1 MIFNKEL
8 IELNDEF
15 VRSKEMDFYRFH
27 SFINSIQEAFELY
40 SKLEN
45 EEARL
50 AILGFTKEIIR
61 RFTEIYGKNRLPYD
75 VRKKAQEIIIARE
88 WNFN

>member
-1 MIFNKEL
+1 MIFNKDV
-8 IELNDEF
+8 IELNDEI

-40 SKLEN
+40 KKLEN

-50 AILGFTKEIIR
+50 AVLGFAKEIIR
-61 RFTEIYGKNRLPYD
+61 RFTEIYGKNSLPYG
-75 VRKKAQEIIIARE
+75 VRKKSTGNYNCQGME
-88 WNFN
+88 F